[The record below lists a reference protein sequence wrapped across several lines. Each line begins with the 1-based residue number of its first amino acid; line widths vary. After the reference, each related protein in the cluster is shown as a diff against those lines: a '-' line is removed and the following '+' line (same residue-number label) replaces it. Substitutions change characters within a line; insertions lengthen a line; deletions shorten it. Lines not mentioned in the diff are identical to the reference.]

1 MDVPLTGL
9 KGGIMSCVGLAFP
22 VALLLQSQVGLQPRE
37 VEGQGVDASE
47 KVPPPLC
54 PQEQR
59 INLHPSAQVSRPG

>member
-54 PQEQR
+54 PQE
-59 INLHPSAQVSRPG
+59 